1 MRDHGLQTHHVDQA
15 DFSHEIEIYHRLST
29 KYSPSFGLHSSLV
42 ATSDYAHAVVIT
54 ACRCQDHLSE
64 YFMNT
69 ENVIESAIRDSFSL
83 LVSLTQSLPAPFLLI
98 SFFLSVFLYFSI
110 SFPNFWIQFSDQTTV
125 MQWVYMYMYMYV
137 YVCV

>member
-83 LVSLTQSLPAPFLLI
+83 FPFSFSSSLFLDFFSEFLVSI
-98 SFFLSVFLYFSI
+98 
-110 SFPNFWIQFSDQTTV
+110 
-125 MQWVYMYMYMYV
+125 
-137 YVCV
+137 